1 MKTYYMMIVMV
12 LDLNVHLLCD
22 DTDDDSFKCA
32 MSTFFLKRTI
42 DKSDTHETK
51 YCEKD
56 KTD

>member
-1 MKTYYMMIVMV
+1 MV
-12 LDLNVHLLCD
+12 LVLNVHLLCD

-32 MSTFFLKRTI
+32 MSTFLLKRTI